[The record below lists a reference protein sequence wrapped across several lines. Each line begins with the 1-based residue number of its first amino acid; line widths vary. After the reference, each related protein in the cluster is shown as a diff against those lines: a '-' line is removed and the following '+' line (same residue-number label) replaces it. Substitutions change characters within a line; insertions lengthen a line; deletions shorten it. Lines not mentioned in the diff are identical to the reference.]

1 MWKHGDMLSWLVLI
15 DREFNPINLIK
26 TVLSCFQRI
35 ISLYLI
41 GDDSEVDTPVPI
53 SNTAVKHFSAD
64 DSVSENKTLPV
75 FLCNK
80 KDLRM

>member
-1 MWKHGDMLSWLVLI
+1 MLSWLVLI
-15 DREFNPINLIK
+15 DREFNPINLID
-26 TVLSCFQRI
+26 TMLSCFQRI

-80 KDLRM
+80 KESINDSFF

>member
-1 MWKHGDMLSWLVLI
+1 MLSWLVLI

-53 SNTAVKHFSAD
+53 SNTAVKDFSAD

-75 FLCNK
+75 FLYNK